1 MNYTGHCLCGAIQYQ
16 LSGKPISVALCH
28 CQDCRRS
35 AGAPVVSR
43 AMFAESSLVVLKG
56 QPKTI
61 NSSGAAM
68 RSFCADCGSGLFYRN
83 AEHLPGIV
91 DVQTATLDDPEAL
104 SPTVQIQVAERLRW
118 MQHVHTLPEIERY
131 PQ

>member
-1 MNYTGHCLCGAIQYQ
+1 MNTSGFKRRPTHQSTGHCLCGAIQYQ

-35 AGAPVVSR
+35 AGAPVVSW
-43 AMFAESSLVVLKG
+43 AMFAESSLLVLKG

-83 AEHLPGIV
+83 AEHLPGIL
-91 DVQTATLDDPEAL
+91 DVQTANDA
-104 SPTVQIQVAERLRW
+104 
-118 MQHVHTLPEIERY
+118 
-131 PQ
+131 